1 MTLSIHIYDNNNST
15 VDIPASVI
23 RLSHTNDIEISYDIE
38 NIK

>member
-1 MTLSIHIYDNNNST
+1 MNINIHIRDKNNSI

-23 RLSHTNDIEISYDIE
+23 TLTNTDDIKISYDIE